1 MGYALVYDCCGS
13 NLGFAPAAQRAGYA
27 TGGDGVKWTDVQFAN
42 NPGVVVIDQDPSATD
57 HTADVLDVE
66 SGAATIADIPGWVRD
81 ALAAYEAGARPGQR
95 KPAIYVSQA
104 NLTAAANILVA
115 NKLVA
120 YLWLADPDLTLAEAE
135 AKLAPNQAG
144 TMPMIG
150 VQYVWGTRYDTNV
163 FESSWLTLQ
172 SGKAGDTVAQGS
184 SGPAVLAL
192 QKALTAAGHKTA
204 EDGLFGAGTLAMV
217 KAFQTAKKLTVDGV
231 AGINT
236 WKALTAAPAPTP
248 APVPAPPKPA
258 PTPAPPAPAAPKIAG
273 PTGVKLDPTQY
284 PLTWNPVLFNGKPL
298 TQYRV
303 YAVNA
308 AGQPVFNGVV
318 SGNSV
323 TLTNLVAG
331 QKYKVS
337 ISADPP
343 AGYTTTVTTVTVP

>member
-1 MGYALVYDCCGS
+1 MGYTLAYDCCS
-13 NLGFAPAAQRAGYA
+13 VNLGFAPAAQRAGYA
-27 TGGDGVKWTDVQFAN
+27 TGSEGIQWTAVQFAN

-120 YLWLADPDLTLAEAE
+120 YLWLADPDLTIAEAE
-135 AKLAPNQAG
+135 AKLAPNQTG

-150 VQYVWGTRYDTNV
+150 VQYAWGTRYDTDV
-163 FESSWLTLQ
+163 FESSWLALQ

-204 EDGLFGAGTLAMV
+204 ADTLFGAGTLAMV
-217 KAFQTAKKLTVDGV
+217 KAFQTAKKLTVDGI
-231 AGINT
+231 AGPDT

-248 APVPAPPKPA
+248 APTPPKPA
-258 PTPAPPAPAAPKIAG
+258 PTPAPTPVAPKIAG
-273 PTGVKLDPTQY
+273 PTGVKLDPTKY
-284 PLTWNPVLFNGKPL
+284 PLTWNPVVFGGKAL

-303 YAVNA
+303 LVTNA
-308 AGQPVFNGVV
+308 AGQTVSNGVV
-318 SGNSV
+318 TGNSA

-343 AGYTTTVTTVTVP
+343 TGYTTTVTTVTIP